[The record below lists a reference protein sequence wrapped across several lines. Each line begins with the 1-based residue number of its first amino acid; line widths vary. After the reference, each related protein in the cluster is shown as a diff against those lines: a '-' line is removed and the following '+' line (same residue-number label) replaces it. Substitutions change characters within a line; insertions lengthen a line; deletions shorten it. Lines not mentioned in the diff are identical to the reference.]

1 MMGRW
6 GAVLLLMSA
15 GAAQA
20 QADPAW
26 TQSSPPR
33 ATAVEKDWG
42 PWLGPWRKQLAGKM
56 MEDFG
61 EQYIYADLNAK
72 LPPPAPG
79 EQRVVFLGDSITDK
93 WNLADYFPGRPYIN
107 RGIGSQVTPQLVARF
122 HADVIALAP
131 AAVVILAG
139 VNDVQGALQV
149 ETPAQIEANY
159 EAMAEMAHAHGV
171 KVIFASILPVNNY
184 TPNAATVLAE
194 RKPELLR
201 ELNQW
206 LKAYARRD
214 GDGFID
220 YYSAMVD
227 ERGLARAGLVS
238 DGIHPTPEGYRIMA
252 PIAEAEIRRVLGH
265 GPSRRPRK
273 RSGDE

>member
-6 GAVLLLMSA
+6 VAVLLLMFASA
-15 GAAQA
+15 GASAGA

-33 ATAVEKDWG
+33 QAAIEKDWG
-42 PWLGPWRKQLAGKM
+42 PWLGPWRQKLAGKL

-61 EQYIYADLNAK
+61 EQYIYAGLNAR
-72 LPPPAPG
+72 LAPPAPG
-79 EQRVVFLGDSITDK
+79 EKRVVFLGDSITDL
-93 WNLADYFPGRPYIN
+93 WNLAAYFPGRPYIN
-107 RGIGSQVTPQLVARF
+107 RGIGGQVTLQLVARF
-122 HADVIALAP
+122 HADVIALKP

-139 VNDVQGALQV
+139 VNDVQGVLQV

-184 TPNAATVLAE
+184 TPNAATVLAD
-194 RKPELLR
+194 RKPERLR
-201 ELNQW
+201 ELNRW
-206 LKAYARRD
+206 LQDFARRD
-214 GDGFID
+214 GDGYID

-227 ERGLARAGLVS
+227 AHGLARAGLVS
-238 DGIHPTPEGYRIMA
+238 DGIHPTPEGYKIMA
-252 PIAEAEIRRVLGH
+252 PIAEAEIRRVLG
-265 GPSRRPRK
+265 P
-273 RSGDE
+273 

>member
-1 MMGRW
+1 MSRW
-6 GAVLLLMSA
+6 LALLLLMSV
-15 GAAQA
+15 GANAQA
-20 QADPAW
+20 QTQTQTQAAPEW

-42 PWLGPWRKQLAGKM
+42 RWLGPWRQQLAGKM

-61 EQYIYADLNAK
+61 EQYIYADLDAR

-79 EQRVVFLGDSITDK
+79 EKRVVFLGDSITDL
-93 WNLADYFPGRPYIN
+93 WNLAAYFPGRPYVN
-107 RGIGSQVTPQLVARF
+107 RGIGGEVTPQLVARF
-122 HADVIALAP
+122 HADVIALKP

-139 VNDVQGALQV
+139 VNDVTGVLQV

-184 TPNAATVLAE
+184 TPNAATVLTD
-194 RKPELLR
+194 RKPALLR

-206 LKAYARRD
+206 LKAYAQRH
-214 GDGFID
+214 GDGYID
-220 YYSAMVD
+220 YYSAMID
-227 ERGLARAGLVS
+227 AHGLARAGLVK
-238 DGIHPTPEGYRIMA
+238 DGIHPTPEGYQIMA
-252 PIAEAEIRRVLGH
+252 PIAEAEIRRVLG
-265 GPSRRPRK
+265 P
-273 RSGDE
+273 